1 MYKKLNKLEKE
12 PVSPNNNKIVKI
24 NLYNKEILSWNNSWK
39 WWSWEIK
46 SMPKITENKD
56 KKLSLSLPKETANA
70 TPKLKDSKNSVLS
83 Q

>member
-1 MYKKLNKLEKE
+1 
-12 PVSPNNNKIVKI
+12 
-24 NLYNKEILSWNNSWK
+24 
-39 WWSWEIK
+39 
-46 SMPKITENKD
+46 MPKITENKD